1 MRLKAALLFVVFVA
15 GLAAASTASADVQ
28 ITMRDGRVSVIAK
41 DATLRQILAEW
52 ARVGQTKILN
62 ADRVPSPP
70 LTLQLNNVPET
81 QALDTLLRTV
91 SGYVASPRAE
101 IVPNLSRFDRI
112 AIIPT
117 PAPPMSATSGSA
129 VPPVFP
135 QPQAFQPFPRPV
147 APVGDDQQDVPNQ
160 APVFNQFPP
169 PQVVN
174 PAQQGD
180 RININGAPAQVPG
193 VMPAPGPLVLPQG
206 GTPAAAPGAYPGASA
221 MPVGSAVPGMIAVPP
236 GQPAQPK
243 KPGGGQ

>member
-1 MRLKAALLFVVFVA
+1 MRLKAALAFGVFVA
-15 GLAAASTASADVQ
+15 GLAAASTSSADVQ

-62 ADRVPSPP
+62 GDRVLGPP
-70 LTLQLNNVPET
+70 LTLQLNNVPES
-81 QALDTLLRTV
+81 QALDTLLRTL

-101 IVPNLSRFDRI
+101 IVSNLSRFDRI
-112 AIIPT
+112 AIMPT
-117 PAPPMSATSGSA
+117 PASPMATSGSA
-129 VPPVFP
+129 APPVFP
-135 QPQAFQPFPRPV
+135 QASQAFQQLPRPV
-147 APVGDDQQDVPNQ
+147 APFADDQQDAPNQ

-169 PQVVN
+169 PQVAN
-174 PAQQGD
+174 PAPQNTQT
-180 RININGAPAQVPG
+180 PG

-206 GTPAAAPGAYPGASA
+206 GTPAAAPGAYPGALT
-221 MPVGSAVPGMIAVPP
+221 MPMGSSVPGMIVPAP

>member
-101 IVPNLSRFDRI
+101 IAPNLSRFDRI

-129 VPPVFP
+129 APPVFP
-135 QPQAFQPFPRPV
+135 QPQAFQSFPRPA

-169 PQVVN
+169 PQVAN
-174 PAQQGD
+174 PAPQNTPMQT
-180 RININGAPAQVPG
+180 PG
-193 VMPAPGPLVLPQG
+193 VTPAPGPLVLPQG

-221 MPVGSAVPGMIAVPP
+221 MPVGSAVPGMIAAPP